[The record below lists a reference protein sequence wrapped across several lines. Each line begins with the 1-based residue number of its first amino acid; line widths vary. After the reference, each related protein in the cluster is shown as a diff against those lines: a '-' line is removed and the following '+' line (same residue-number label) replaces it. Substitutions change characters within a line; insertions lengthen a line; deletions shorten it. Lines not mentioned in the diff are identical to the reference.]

1 MRGSPARKRTGQS
14 PGLEKRRS
22 PNGKSRSPEKR
33 SSKSKDRV
41 GAPLKPK
48 ETAVSG
54 GLISASKRA
63 LEEAE
68 SVKDGADLM
77 EAKFDTGPKAKSAA
91 LKADKLPRVGEE
103 SGDLRRGGKASAE
116 VEEEQKRGVVTDLRV
131 RLHKKKQEASQKR
144 SDEKKLKEDTE
155 EKKRQLELRRLLAEE
170 EMRKRIAEEKRLEE
184 QHRKDE
190 ERRIAQE
197 KRRADCEE
205 DIDQALLRRK
215 QAKYIDL
222 SSAAGLAE
230 LQKLANEETFVEEG
244 WERAV
249 VEERVVEEQE
259 GGRGKRVEE
268 QERGSGSQGR
278 EGRTEGRGSGQN
290 QDSDNRY
297 QGNMQSR
304 T

>member
-1 MRGSPARKRTGQS
+1 MSNDVFDVFLLRGKEEENGGLTFDPETGLYLRRAEVVQEQGARDEVAWQV
-14 PGLEKRRS
+14 LEQ
-22 PNGKSRSPEKR
+22 KR
-33 SSKSKDRV
+33 S
-41 GAPLKPK
+41 A
-48 ETAVSG
+48 
-54 GLISASKRA
+54 
-63 LEEAE
+63 
-68 SVKDGADLM
+68 
-77 EAKFDTGPKAKSAA
+77 
-91 LKADKLPRVGEE
+91 
-103 SGDLRRGGKASAE
+103 DLRRRAE
-116 VEEEQKRGVVTDLRV
+116 LQKL
-131 RLHKKKQEASQKR
+131 A
-144 SDEKKLKEDTE
+144 DEKKMKEDTE

-205 DIDQALLRRK
+205 DIDQALLRRR

-249 VEERVVEEQE
+249 VEERVGEEQE

>member
-1 MRGSPARKRTGQS
+1 MSNDVFDVFLLRG
-14 PGLEKRRS
+14 
-22 PNGKSRSPEKR
+22 
-33 SSKSKDRV
+33 
-41 GAPLKPK
+41 K
-48 ETAVSG
+48 EEENG
-54 GLISASKRA
+54 GLTFDPETGLYLRRA
-63 LEEAE
+63 EVVQEQGARDEEARQVLE
-68 SVKDGADLM
+68 
-77 EAKFDTGPKAKSAA
+77 
-91 LKADKLPRVGEE
+91 
-103 SGDLRRGGKASAE
+103 
-116 VEEEQKRGVVTDLRV
+116 
-131 RLHKKKQEASQKR
+131 QKR

-205 DIDQALLRRK
+205 NSDQALLRRK

-230 LQKLANEETFVEEG
+230 LLKLANEETFVEEG

-278 EGRTEGRGSGQN
+278 EGRTERRGRGQN

-297 QGNMQSR
+297 QRNMQS
-304 T
+304 